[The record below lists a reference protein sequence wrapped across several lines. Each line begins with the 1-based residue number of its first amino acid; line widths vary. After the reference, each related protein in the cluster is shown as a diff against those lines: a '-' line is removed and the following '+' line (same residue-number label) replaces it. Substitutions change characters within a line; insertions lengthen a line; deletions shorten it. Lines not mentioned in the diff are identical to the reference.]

1 MKTAFHLPKSRSRQL
16 RLFFLFILLDL
27 YYHVYSISMI
37 MLVQLYDSV
46 HMYPAGDDFSL
57 VFSQS
62 YVTHVD
68 NKVVATDSI

>member
-16 RLFFLFILLDL
+16 RLFFFIISLDL

-46 HMYPAGDDFSL
+46 HMYPAGYDFSL

-62 YVTHVD
+62 YATHVD